1 MNITRIYAG
10 YLQLL
15 RAREISGILLKHL
28 WQEYLDRSPRL
39 RRLLKSKKKR
49 QIPIK
54 NTPTRLRE
62 TIEDLGPTY
71 IKFGQ
76 ILADRPD
83 LVTER
88 FRNELKKLQSKAIP
102 LDDETAIQLIEK
114 ELGRPVEDVFKAFD
128 KQAVASASIGQTYRA
143 ILQTGEEVIIKI
155 QRPHIENKIKLD
167 LYLLSHLAKRAIRN
181 YPELA
186 VIDVVG
192 LIDEFGVNILKELNY
207 FNEVNNINRFQDLFK
222 DDPRV
227 HIPKVYTEFTTR
239 RLIVMEFI
247 HGIAPD
253 KIDHLKEAG
262 LDPSIIAKNGADII
276 LKMILRHGFFHAD
289 PHPGNLFVMPG
300 NVIAFIDFGMAGV
313 LRPRHMTFL
322 ADFSLGF
329 SQRNSKSIARSLVK
343 LCDIKFFDQMEEMEF
358 EIDDLLKG
366 YSSIPFDKL
375 DFSQIMQECI
385 NIIVRYELKIPS
397 NIFLLV
403 KALATLQKFATQL
416 QPDLSLGP
424 IIIPYA
430 KNLVLQKYSP
440 KKFASDIYDTL
451 GEYVSLI
458 KEFPRDVREILY
470 HLKQGKITHE
480 ITTPKGDSIYV
491 TLKKFTSRI
500 SLVILLSGVLISSA
514 TLMIYRPDSFFGTV
528 SFTLASIVTLYLI
541 IKLLF
546 SSKR

>member
-128 KQAVASASIGQTYRA
+128 KEAVASASIGQTYRA

-480 ITTPKGDSIYV
+480 ITTPKGDSIYA
-491 TLKKFTSRI
+491 TLKRFTSRI

-514 TLMIYRPDSFFGTV
+514 TLMIYRPDSFLGTV

>member
-480 ITTPKGDSIYV
+480 ITTPKGDSIYA
-491 TLKKFTSRI
+491 TLKRFTSRI

-514 TLMIYRPDSFFGTV
+514 TLMIYRPDSFLGTV

>member
-102 LDDETAIQLIEK
+102 LDDENAIQLIEK
-114 ELGRPVEDVFKAFD
+114 ELGRPVEEVFKAFD

-480 ITTPKGDSIYV
+480 ITTPKGDSIYK
-491 TLKKFTSRI
+491 TLKRFTSRI

-528 SFTLASIVTLYLI
+528 SFTLASIITLYLI

>member
-480 ITTPKGDSIYV
+480 ITTPKGDSIYK
-491 TLKKFTSRI
+491 TLKRFTSRI

-528 SFTLASIVTLYLI
+528 SFTLASIITLYLI

>member
-1 MNITRIYAG
+1 MNITRVYAG

-15 RAREISGILLKHL
+15 RAREIGGIIIKHL

-39 RRLLKSKKKR
+39 RRIFKSKKKR

-102 LDDETAIQLIEK
+102 LDDETAIHLIEK
-114 ELGRPVEDVFKAFD
+114 ELGRPVEEVFKVFD

-167 LYLLSHLAKRAIRN
+167 LYLLSHLAKRAIKN

-227 HIPKVYTEFTTR
+227 HIPKVYPEFTTR

-262 LDPSIIAKNGADII
+262 LDPAIIAKNGADII

-416 QPDLSLGP
+416 QPDLALGP

-451 GEYVSLI
+451 GEYVSLF

-480 ITTPKGDSIYV
+480 ITTPKGDSIYI

-514 TLMIYRPDSFFGTV
+514 TLMIYRPDSLMGTAT
-528 SFTLASIVTLYLI
+528 FTVASIVTLYLI
-541 IKLLF
+541 IKLFF
-546 SSKR
+546 SPRK

>member
-541 IKLLF
+541 LKLLF

>member
-1 MNITRIYAG
+1 MNITHIYAG

-15 RAREISGILLKHL
+15 RAREISSILLKHL
-28 WQEYLDRSPRL
+28 WREYLDRSPRL
-39 RRLLKSKKKR
+39 RRLFKSKKKR

-102 LDDETAIQLIEK
+102 LDDETALQLIEK
-114 ELGRPVEDVFKAFD
+114 ELGRPVEDVFKTFD

-207 FNEVNNINRFQDLFK
+207 FNEVNNIHRFQDLFK

-253 KIDHLKEAG
+253 KIDHLREAG
-262 LDPSIIAKNGADII
+262 LDPSIIARNGADII

-366 YSSIPFDKL
+366 YSSIPFEKL

-514 TLMIYRPDSFFGTV
+514 TLMIYRPDSFLGTV
-528 SFTLASIVTLYLI
+528 SFTLASVVTLYLI
-541 IKLLF
+541 LKLLF
-546 SSKR
+546 TSKR

>member
-480 ITTPKGDSIYV
+480 ITTPKGDSIYK
-491 TLKKFTSRI
+491 TLKRFTSRI

-514 TLMIYRPDSFFGTV
+514 TLMIYRPDSFLGTV
-528 SFTLASIVTLYLI
+528 SFTLASIITLYLI

>member
-128 KQAVASASIGQTYRA
+128 KEAVASASIGQTYRA

-480 ITTPKGDSIYV
+480 ITTPKGDSIYK
-491 TLKKFTSRI
+491 TLKRFTSRI

-514 TLMIYRPDSFFGTV
+514 TLMIYRPDSFLGTV
-528 SFTLASIVTLYLI
+528 SFTLASIITLYLI